1 MDLSTVFSEIRQR
14 LSIPD
19 EKFDLEQCLNQYC
32 NTEPEENKLEIIGDI
47 LSFINKFSMFH
58 ENKQLMNSL
67 YTCIINTLAIKP
79 DSIFDYE
86 ELFLKN
92 AVMLFLQQ
100 YIDYSMSEITQKDQV
115 FNFLTDSLEKLEIQ
129 PLIMN
134 LGLLI
139 KPMYQDQSYI
149 SNLNQIEEKQVSYNH
164 INGNEFEI
172 KGEIDNWLKNQ
183 ELDLDKQEE
192 LIVQLSYELDRLFIK
207 FNLSKDSVKCKKLHL
222 EANEMLNMKLT
233 MLSLMDQV
241 PDDSFKLIPIK

>member
-1 MDLSTVFSEIRQR
+1 MNLSSVFSEIKHL

-19 EKFDLEQCLNQYC
+19 EKFDLEHCFNHYC
-32 NTEPEENKLEIIGDI
+32 DSEPEENKLEIIGDI

-58 ENKQLMNSL
+58 ENKPLMSSL

-92 AVMLFLQQ
+92 AIMHFVQQ
-100 YIDYSMSEITQKDQV
+100 YIDYSISEITQKDQI
-115 FNFLTDSLEKLEIQ
+115 FNLLTKSLEKLEIQ

-149 SNLNQIEEKQVSYNH
+149 SNLNRIEEVEVRYNQ
-164 INGNEFEI
+164 INGNELQI
-172 KGEIDNWLKNQ
+172 KGEIDSWLKNQ
-183 ELDLDKQEE
+183 DLNLDNQEDLIDKLSKELD
-192 LIVQLSYELDRLFIK
+192 ILFLK
-207 FNLSKDSVKCKKLHL
+207 YNLLKDSERTKKLHL
-222 EANEMLNMKLT
+222 EAIEMLNMKLT
-233 MLSLMDQV
+233 MLALMEQF
-241 PDDSFKLIPIK
+241 PDDSFGPITIK